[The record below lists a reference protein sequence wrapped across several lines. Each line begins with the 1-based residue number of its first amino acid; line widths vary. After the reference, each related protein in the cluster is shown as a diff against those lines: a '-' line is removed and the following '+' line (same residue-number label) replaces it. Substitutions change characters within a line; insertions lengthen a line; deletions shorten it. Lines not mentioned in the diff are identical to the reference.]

1 MEPILCNVV
10 QFCVIFL
17 EGLPTFGLIK
27 YYSDKLHR
35 HQINNCVGFLH
46 SKYSFD
52 RRHSGAIVAI
62 FQVYVYHIFY
72 RNLGSQNDKIVMIN
86 VQIDQLD
93 ATTSSYYDILPVIKV
108 SSNRKSRRKLGNF
121 FLKSGTNFM

>member
-1 MEPILCNVV
+1 MV
-10 QFCVIFL
+10 QFGVIFL

-27 YYSDKLHR
+27 YYLDKLHR
-35 HQINNCVGFLH
+35 HQNNNCDGFSN
-46 SKYSFD
+46 SKYSFG